1 MAACLIQKLLANAVC
16 GYIQGAREN
25 TVDASSP
32 LTFAIIGFI
41 VGLIVGLGSYRL
53 FSKSQR
59 EAASMRQKL
68 LEREHQ
74 IAEMKSSVG
83 SHLTGIY
90 QRLSNIRDE
99 ANQLEL
105 QLKEDAE
112 EWDIRDAAIQPSLDL
127 SGINSTSEQ
136 QAQADTAA
144 PATPRDYADGKGGT
158 LSEDFGLKSN
168 EVATPQPPRY

>member
-1 MAACLIQKLLANAVC
+1 M
-16 GYIQGAREN
+16 
-25 TVDASSP
+25 DASSP

-41 VGLIVGLGSYRL
+41 VGLIVGLGAYRL

-59 EAASMRQKL
+59 DAASMRQKL

-74 IAEMKSSVG
+74 IAEMKSSIG

-90 QRLSNIRDE
+90 QRLSSIRDE

-105 QLKEDAE
+105 QLKEDAA

-127 SGINSTSEQ
+127 SDIAPRSEQ
-136 QAQADTAA
+136 QVQADTAA

-168 EVATPQPPRY
+168 KAATPQPPRY

>member
-1 MAACLIQKLLANAVC
+1 M
-16 GYIQGAREN
+16 
-25 TVDASSP
+25 DASSP
-32 LTFAIIGFI
+32 LIFAVI
-41 VGLIVGLGSYRL
+41 GLIVGFIIGMGCYRL

-59 EAASMRQKL
+59 ETASMRQQL

-74 IAEMKSSVG
+74 IAEMKTSVG

-90 QRLSNIRDE
+90 ERLSNIRDE

-112 EWDIRDAAIQPSLDL
+112 EWNIRDATIQHSLDL
-127 SGINSTSEQ
+127 SGINSKQ
-136 QAQADTAA
+136 QPSADNTT
-144 PATPRDYADGKGGT
+144 PAMPRDYADGKGGT
-158 LSEDFGLKSN
+158 LSENFGLKSH

>member
-1 MAACLIQKLLANAVC
+1 M
-16 GYIQGAREN
+16 
-25 TVDASSP
+25 DASSP
-32 LTFAIIGFI
+32 LTIAIIGFI
-41 VGLIVGLGSYRL
+41 VGLIVGLGCYRL

-105 QLKEDAE
+105 QLKEDAA

-127 SGINSTSEQ
+127 SGINETTQ
-136 QAQADTAA
+136 QAQDDSAA

-168 EVATPQPPRY
+168 EAATPQPPRY

>member
-1 MAACLIQKLLANAVC
+1 M
-16 GYIQGAREN
+16 
-25 TVDASSP
+25 DASSP

-41 VGLIVGLGSYRL
+41 VGLIVGAAAYRL

-59 EAASMRQKL
+59 EATSMRQKL

-105 QLKEDAE
+105 QLKEDAA
-112 EWDIRDAAIQPSLDL
+112 EWNIRDAAIQPSLDL
-127 SGINSTSEQ
+127 SGIDSAQEQ
-136 QAQADTAA
+136 QTTADADT
-144 PATPRDYADGKGGT
+144 PAMPRDYADGKSGT

-168 EVATPQPPRY
+168 ETATPQPPRY

>member
-1 MAACLIQKLLANAVC
+1 M
-16 GYIQGAREN
+16 
-25 TVDASSP
+25 DASSP
-32 LTFAIIGFI
+32 LTYAVIGFI
-41 VGLIVGLGSYRL
+41 VGLIVGVVAFRL

-59 EAASMRQKL
+59 EAASMHQKL

-83 SHLTGIY
+83 SHLTAIY
-90 QRLSNIRDE
+90 RRLSNIRDE

-112 EWDIRDAAIQPSLDL
+112 EWNIRDAAIQTSLDL
-127 SGINSTSEQ
+127 SGIDSTQEQ
-136 QAQADTAA
+136 QITADATP

-158 LSEDFGLKSN
+158 LSEDFGLKGN
-168 EVATPQPPRY
+168 EAATPQPPRY

>member
-1 MAACLIQKLLANAVC
+1 M
-16 GYIQGAREN
+16 
-25 TVDASSP
+25 DASSP
-32 LTFAIIGFI
+32 LTIAIIGFI
-41 VGLIVGLGSYRL
+41 VGVIVGLGCYRL

-105 QLKEDAE
+105 QLKKDAA

-127 SGINSTSEQ
+127 SGIDTTSEQ
-136 QAQADTAA
+136 AQRDTAA

>member
-1 MAACLIQKLLANAVC
+1 M
-16 GYIQGAREN
+16 
-25 TVDASSP
+25 DASSP

-41 VGLIVGLGSYRL
+41 VGLIVGAVAYRL
-53 FSKSQR
+53 LSKSQR

-90 QRLSNIRDE
+90 ERLSNIRDE

-105 QLKEDAE
+105 QLKEDAA
-112 EWDIRDAAIQPSLDL
+112 EWNIRDAAIQPSLNL
-127 SGINSTSEQ
+127 SGIDSTQEQ
-136 QAQADTAA
+136 LTQADATT

-158 LSEDFGLKSN
+158 LSEDFGLRSN

>member
-1 MAACLIQKLLANAVC
+1 
-16 GYIQGAREN
+16 
-25 TVDASSP
+25 VDASSP
-32 LTFAIIGFI
+32 LTIAIIGFI
-41 VGLIVGLGSYRL
+41 VGLIVGLGCYRL

-105 QLKEDAE
+105 QLKEDAA

-127 SGINSTSEQ
+127 SGINETTQ
-136 QAQADTAA
+136 QAQDDSAA

-168 EVATPQPPRY
+168 EAATPQPPRY

>member
-1 MAACLIQKLLANAVC
+1 M
-16 GYIQGAREN
+16 
-25 TVDASSP
+25 DASSP
-32 LTFAIIGFI
+32 LTFAVI
-41 VGLIVGLGSYRL
+41 GLIVGFIAGMVCYRL

-59 EAASMRQKL
+59 ETASMRQTL

-74 IAEMKSSVG
+74 IAEMKSNVG

-112 EWDIRDAAIQPSLDL
+112 EWNIRDTAIQPGLDL
-127 SGINSTSEQ
+127 SGINSTQEQ
-136 QAQADTAA
+136 QTTAETRT

-158 LSEDFGLKSN
+158 LSEDFGLKGN
-168 EVATPQPPRY
+168 EAATPQPPRY

>member
-1 MAACLIQKLLANAVC
+1 M
-16 GYIQGAREN
+16 
-25 TVDASSP
+25 DASSP
-32 LTFAIIGFI
+32 LTFAVIGFI
-41 VGLIVGLGSYRL
+41 VGLIAGAVVYRL

-112 EWDIRDAAIQPSLDL
+112 EWNIRDAAIQPSLDL
-127 SGINSTSEQ
+127 SGIDSTQEQ
-136 QAQADTAA
+136 QTTADAA
-144 PATPRDYADGKGGT
+144 PPTTPRDYADGKGGT
-158 LSEDFGLKSN
+158 LSEDFGLKGK
-168 EVATPQPPRY
+168 EAAPPQPPRY

>member
-1 MAACLIQKLLANAVC
+1 M
-16 GYIQGAREN
+16 
-25 TVDASSP
+25 DASSP

-41 VGLIVGLGSYRL
+41 VGLIVGAVAFRL
-53 FSKSQR
+53 LSKGQR

-74 IAEMKSSVG
+74 IAEMKNSVG

-105 QLKEDAE
+105 QLKEDAA
-112 EWDIRDAAIQPSLDL
+112 EWDIRDASIQPSLDL
-127 SGINSTSEQ
+127 SGIDSTREQ
-136 QAQADTAA
+136 QTATDTST
-144 PATPRDYADGKGGT
+144 PSMPRDYADGKGGT
-158 LSEDFGLKSN
+158 LSEDFGLKGK
-168 EVATPQPPRY
+168 EATTPQPPRY

>member
-1 MAACLIQKLLANAVC
+1 M
-16 GYIQGAREN
+16 
-25 TVDASSP
+25 DASSP

-41 VGLIVGLGSYRL
+41 VGLIVGAIAYRL

-112 EWDIRDAAIQPSLDL
+112 EWNIRDAAIQPSLDL
-127 SGINSTSEQ
+127 SGIDSMQEP
-136 QAQADTAA
+136 QAALDATT

-158 LSEDFGLKSN
+158 LSEDFGLRGN

>member
-1 MAACLIQKLLANAVC
+1 MQPNC
-16 GYIQGAREN
+16 YIQGAREN

-41 VGLIVGLGSYRL
+41 VGLIVGAVAYRL

-74 IAEMKSSVG
+74 IAEMKNSVG

-112 EWDIRDAAIQPSLDL
+112 EWDIRDAAIQPSVDFSSLK
-127 SGINSTSEQ
+127 STQEQ
-136 QAQADTAA
+136 QTKEDTSTL
-144 PATPRDYADGKGGT
+144 ATPRDYADGKGGT

-168 EVATPQPPRY
+168 EAATPQPPRY

>member
-74 IAEMKSSVG
+74 IAEMKNSVG

-127 SGINSTSEQ
+127 SGINSTSAQ

>member
-1 MAACLIQKLLANAVC
+1 MQPNC
-16 GYIQGAREN
+16 YIQGAREN

-41 VGLIVGLGSYRL
+41 VGLIVGAVAYRL
-53 FSKSQR
+53 LSKSQR

-105 QLKEDAE
+105 QLKEDAA
-112 EWDIRDAAIQPSLDL
+112 EWNIRDAAIQPSLDL
-127 SGINSTSEQ
+127 SGIDSMQEKQTE
-136 QAQADTAA
+136 ADATT

-158 LSEDFGLKSN
+158 LSEDFGLRSN

>member
-1 MAACLIQKLLANAVC
+1 M
-16 GYIQGAREN
+16 
-25 TVDASSP
+25 DASSP
-32 LTFAIIGFI
+32 LTIAIIGFI
-41 VGLIVGLGSYRL
+41 VGLIVGLGCYRL

-90 QRLSNIRDE
+90 QRLGNIRDE

-105 QLKEDAE
+105 QLKEDAA
-112 EWDIRDAAIQPSLDL
+112 EWNIRDAAIQPSLDL
-127 SGINSTSEQ
+127 SGINETTQ
-136 QAQADTAA
+136 QAQDDPAA

-168 EVATPQPPRY
+168 EAATPQPPRY

>member
-1 MAACLIQKLLANAVC
+1 MQPNC
-16 GYIQGAREN
+16 YIQGAREN

-32 LTFAIIGFI
+32 LTFAVIGFI
-41 VGLIVGLGSYRL
+41 VGLIIGAVVYRL

-99 ANQLEL
+99 ANQLER

-112 EWDIRDAAIQPSLDL
+112 EWNIRDAAIQPSLDL
-127 SGINSTSEQ
+127 SDIDSTQEQ
-136 QAQADTAA
+136 QTPADASP

-158 LSEDFGLKSN
+158 LSEDFGLKGN
-168 EVATPQPPRY
+168 EAATPQPPRY

>member
-1 MAACLIQKLLANAVC
+1 
-16 GYIQGAREN
+16 
-25 TVDASSP
+25 VDASSP
-32 LTFAIIGFI
+32 LTIAIIGFI
-41 VGLIVGLGSYRL
+41 VGVIVGLGGYRL

-105 QLKEDAE
+105 QLKEDAA

-127 SGINSTSEQ
+127 SGISSE
-136 QAQADTAA
+136 ADQKSQNDIAA
-144 PATPRDYADGKGGT
+144 PTTPRDYADGKGGT
-158 LSEDFGLKSN
+158 LSEDFGLKGN
-168 EVATPQPPRY
+168 EAATPQPPRY

>member
-1 MAACLIQKLLANAVC
+1 M
-16 GYIQGAREN
+16 
-25 TVDASSP
+25 DASSP

-41 VGLIVGLGSYRL
+41 VGLIVGAVAFRL
-53 FSKSQR
+53 LSKGQR

-74 IAEMKSSVG
+74 IAEMKNSVG

-105 QLKEDAE
+105 QLKEDAA

-127 SGINSTSEQ
+127 SGIDSTREQ
-136 QAQADTAA
+136 QSPKRPARLPC
-144 PATPRDYADGKGGT
+144 PATTRMARAARCRKT
-158 LSEDFGLKSN
+158 L
-168 EVATPQPPRY
+168 A

>member
-1 MAACLIQKLLANAVC
+1 MQPNC
-16 GYIQGAREN
+16 YIQGAREN

-32 LTFAIIGFI
+32 LTFAVIGFI
-41 VGLIVGLGSYRL
+41 VGLIIGAVVYRL

-105 QLKEDAE
+105 QLKEDAA

-127 SGINSTSEQ
+127 SGIDPAREQ
-136 QAQADTAA
+136 QTATDVPP

-158 LSEDFGLKSN
+158 LSEDFGLKGN
-168 EVATPQPPRY
+168 EAATPQPPRY

>member
-1 MAACLIQKLLANAVC
+1 M
-16 GYIQGAREN
+16 
-25 TVDASSP
+25 DASSP

-41 VGLIVGLGSYRL
+41 VGLIVGAVAYRL
-53 FSKSQR
+53 LSKSQR
-59 EAASMRQKL
+59 EASSMRQKL

-105 QLKEDAE
+105 QLKEDAA

-127 SGINSTSEQ
+127 LGIDSTREQ
-136 QAQADTAA
+136 QTEADTST
-144 PATPRDYADGKGGT
+144 PAMPRDYADGKSGT
-158 LSEDFGLKSN
+158 LSEDFGLKGN
-168 EVATPQPPRY
+168 EAATPQPPRY